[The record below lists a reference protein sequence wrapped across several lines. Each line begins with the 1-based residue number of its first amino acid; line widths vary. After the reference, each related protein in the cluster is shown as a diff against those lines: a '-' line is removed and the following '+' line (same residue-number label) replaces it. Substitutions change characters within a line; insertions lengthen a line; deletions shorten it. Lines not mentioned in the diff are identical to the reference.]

1 MISDL
6 FATMAV
12 GVGHDDDEP
21 SRNCPCVPRCPLTRP
36 HWINGKPPINTECRR
51 RRMPGDGP
59 SKDCLCGQ
67 GRCSVD
73 NDAVFPGRKIFLCYN
88 DDKYGQLAT
97 DSTDSNGFS
106 HAPCHFH
113 QFVDASPEEVQTS
126 VRNWAAR
133 SRWCE
138 RRGHFIDGLMKRL
151 PGEAP
156 RVFHPRPCAPE
167 LQTGDRRCT
176 YLDDAYVEWGY
187 RPTVDYLVECPCL
200 RPRCTGLTR
209 PHGDPDYDAYF
220 NAKKDVHGWVCDH
233 GDVCPVQVK
242 VPRCNLFT
250 CTGPIVY
257 DIYRR
262 TYIPRRQCHDSSH
275 NPDVVVRGVQPCTAP
290 DTEHLERHW
299 RSMREAEAEAAKA
312 ATVQTATPA
321 AAATMRASDEMQ
333 QTTIGGDSDVD
344 GSDQPRRKTRRRVR
358 PINRL
363 PTAARRERAAQAA
376 AAAAG
381 DIGAGEA
388 TRHDEVTRRD
398 DDGDSNCDQR

>member
-1 MISDL
+1 M
-6 FATMAV
+6 
-12 GVGHDDDEP
+12 
-21 SRNCPCVPRCPLTRP
+21 P
-36 HWINGKPPINTECRR
+36 HTQK
-51 RRMPGDGP
+51 
-59 SKDCLCGQ
+59 
-67 GRCSVD
+67 
-73 NDAVFPGRKIFLCYN
+73 
-88 DDKYGQLAT
+88 
-97 DSTDSNGFS
+97 
-106 HAPCHFH
+106 
-113 QFVDASPEEVQTS
+113 
-126 VRNWAAR
+126 
-133 SRWCE
+133 
-138 RRGHFIDGLMKRL
+138 RGHG
-151 PGEAP
+151 
-156 RVFHPRPCAPE
+156 
-167 LQTGDRRCT
+167 
-176 YLDDAYVEWGY
+176 
-187 RPTVDYLVECPCL
+187 
-200 RPRCTGLTR
+200 TR
-209 PHGDPDYDAYF
+209 G
-220 NAKKDVHGWVCDH
+220 
-233 GDVCPVQVK
+233 
-242 VPRCNLFT
+242 
-250 CTGPIVY
+250 
-257 DIYRR
+257 
-262 TYIPRRQCHDSSH
+262 